1 MLASPI
7 LEDRMRLAR
16 RSLLLSLPLALPTLA
31 RAQPGPNG
39 PTAPIAAL
47 NAALL
52 AGMKAG
58 RATRFA
64 DRAAKFRPAA
74 ERAFDLPA
82 ILAASVG
89 PRFAAFPD
97 ASKRDLLDAFTTFTV
112 ATWVSNFDTY
122 DGETFELAPQTRP
135 SNTDEIVTTRI
146 VPKSGEP
153 TRLDYVMR
161 QNPAGWR
168 AIDILLNGTISRVAV
183 QRSDFRGLIA
193 AGDPA
198 PLLASLR
205 SRAERLTGGQS

>member
-1 MLASPI
+1 
-7 LEDRMRLAR
+7 MRLAR
-16 RSLLLSLPLALPTLA
+16 RSLLFSLAVSLPSLAG
-31 RAQPGPNG
+31 AQQGG

-47 NAALL
+47 NTALQ
-52 AGMKAG
+52 ANMKAG
-58 RATRFA
+58 RASPFA
-64 DRAAKFRPAA
+64 ARAAKFRPVA
-74 ERAFDLPA
+74 ERAFDFPA
-82 ILAASVG
+82 ILAAAVG

-97 ASKRDLLDAFTTFTV
+97 ATKRDLLDAFTIFTV

-122 DGETFELAPQTRP
+122 DGESFELAPQTRQ
-135 SNTDEIVTTRI
+135 SGTDEIVTTRI
-146 VPKSGEP
+146 IPKSGEP

-205 SRAERLTGGQS
+205 DRAERLAAGSKP